1 MGLGGQWDQSGVEA
15 QVRTGV
21 LGVGVSGWFEPLQ
34 LFGVVLALSKR
45 VLLQMSEWVG
55 MSAMSQTGRR
65 TSRSPRAAAPPLAKS
80 STLQGGWGGAL
91 GWRPPLAP
99 GGKGLIALRRNRGS
113 SAGIITAASGTCYQ
127 ILTSFWGHDGGRD
140 PDSTRG
146 PYT

>member
-80 STLQGGWGGAL
+80 STLLQGRGG
-91 GWRPPLAP
+91 
-99 GGKGLIALRRNRGS
+99 GL
-113 SAGIITAASGTCYQ
+113 
-127 ILTSFWGHDGGRD
+127 
-140 PDSTRG
+140 
-146 PYT
+146 